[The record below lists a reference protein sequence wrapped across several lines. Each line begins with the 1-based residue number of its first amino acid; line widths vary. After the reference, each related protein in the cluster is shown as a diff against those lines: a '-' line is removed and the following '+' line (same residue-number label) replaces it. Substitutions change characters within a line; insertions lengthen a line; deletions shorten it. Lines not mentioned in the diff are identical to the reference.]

1 MDFSDLLLR
10 TSIVC
15 MEKNGVVSDYRIACI
30 KQLFIDNFVF
40 DNSALETKI
49 NALLQDLKSNANDF
63 KIRFFTTLSDQALV
77 GEQEL
82 QLLKVTF
89 QTINYLNPISYHDIM
104 LFKNIRSYLKIS
116 DELILKSIDGIDEE
130 YIASDIISKRK
141 PVNMGISN
149 NSIIIPEIAFKFEPI
164 PFDGYICPV
173 NNSRGMFKNFFTATG
188 RIRRKEYW
196 ISMFVLTIISCLI
209 LFLVKRVIDPPFVVG
224 QLLSIFISIPL
235 YIQDIKRCHDLGKS
249 GWWIFVPIFNPFFLL
264 FEEGENCVNEY
275 GTNPKQS
282 YESQAKQGPLGV
294 TKIK

>member
-49 NALLQDLKSNANDF
+49 NALLQELKSNANDF

-130 YIASDIISKRK
+130 YIASDIKAKRK
-141 PVNMGISN
+141 PVNMGFFD
-149 NSIIIPEIAFKFEPI
+149 NSIILPEIAFEIKPI
-164 PFDGYICPV
+164 PFDGYICPI
-173 NNSRGMFKNFFTATG
+173 NNSRGIFNDIFSITG

-196 ISMFVLTIISCLI
+196 ISMFMFTIVYCI
-209 LFLVKRVIDPPFVVG
+209 FMYFVKRFVDPPFVMTL
-224 QLLSIFISIPL
+224 LLSFIISIPF
-235 YIQDIKRCHDLGKS
+235 YSQGIKRCHDLGKS
-249 GWWIFVPIFNPFFLL
+249 GWWIFVPIFNPFYLL